1 MLGAGANIAVEY
13 ATKRYRSNLINW
25 GMIPFQLEGEPPF
38 GLDDVIFLPNIRKAM
53 EENRLEQVPA
63 YVIKDGKA
71 IPFTL
76 SVAALTDDERQILLD
91 GCLINFYKEH

>member
-1 MLGAGANIAVEY
+1 MMDKNFLEY
-13 ATKRYRSNLINW
+13 A
-25 GMIPFQLEGEPPF
+25 
-38 GLDDVIFLPNIRKAM
+38 
-53 EENRLEQVPA
+53 A